1 MTITHFFAIVIY
13 WHMFY
18 ASLRAP
24 EPFQTQRC
32 RNGIH
37 TCRRGVFVHHC
48 TDEVTCP
55 VPQSISQP
63 QAIQF
68 AAWAAG
74 RGGIKRMPP
83 SHGGAFN
90 TPSEAVT
97 ITQSASS
104 LSTSSPR
111 AVAVWGRIDTSTS
124 MGPGAA
130 FHPKVQ
136 LDVCVPQ
143 LQQVSHRQT
152 LTQNEPCA
160 RDIEPRLPD

>member
-1 MTITHFFAIVIY
+1 MIQTPFHGGEALAPYSFSSAFVLVIY

-18 ASLRAP
+18 AGLRAP

-68 AAWAAG
+68 AAWAA
-74 RGGIKRMPP
+74 
-83 SHGGAFN
+83 HW
-90 TPSEAVT
+90 
-97 ITQSASS
+97 
-104 LSTSSPR
+104 
-111 AVAVWGRIDTSTS
+111 AVAQLVRALGIVAGRCPSILASVAALHHVALVTVHGAEGGVDGIAQCG
-124 MGPGAA
+124 GP
-130 FHPKVQ
+130 
-136 LDVCVPQ
+136 
-143 LQQVSHRQT
+143 
-152 LTQNEPCA
+152 
-160 RDIEPRLPD
+160 